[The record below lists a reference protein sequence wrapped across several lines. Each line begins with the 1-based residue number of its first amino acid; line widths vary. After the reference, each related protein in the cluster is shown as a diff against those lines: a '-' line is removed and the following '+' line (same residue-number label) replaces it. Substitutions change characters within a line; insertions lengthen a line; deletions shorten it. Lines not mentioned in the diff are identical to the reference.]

1 MEKVLCIGLNL
12 LFFFRLIFG
21 EILPLIETLVW
32 ATPGI
37 AEKTA
42 QNFKMW
48 QNFPSKT
55 FFYKRNV
62 TFPLK

>member
-1 MEKVLCIGLNL
+1 
-12 LFFFRLIFG
+12 LIFG
-21 EILPLIETLVW
+21 ENLPLIETLVW